1 MIETYLF
8 AENKVI
14 ESVSLDNW
22 QKLVEGEN
30 KLLWVNVRAAS
41 KDDVEQLEK
50 QFGLHSVAVR
60 SIFDGYR
67 RPHLYEFSDHFYVNF
82 TVINADKTSSD
93 RLSMSELHVFAGRN
107 WYITLAKDA
116 SEAVDAALNEF
127 MENPKLCGRGSIYA
141 VYLLAEDLVETYF
154 PLVEDLDDQA
164 DDLETEMLDRAD
176 NESLRKVFDL
186 KRQGFEIRKIL
197 GPQRD
202 IMNELAR
209 RDFPFMEGENRV
221 YFQDVYGR
229 MVRIFDMLDT
239 VREILSGSLDIY
251 LSTVSNR
258 LNEVMKVLT
267 VFAAILG
274 TLTLITGFFGMNIVF
289 PAWVKTPIALPVLLL
304 GMAAIGVVLYVI
316 AKRIKWL

>member
-8 AENKVI
+8 SDNKVT
-14 ESVSLDNW
+14 EDVPLANW
-22 QKLVEGEN
+22 RKLADGDG
-30 KLLWVNVRAAS
+30 KLLWVDVRGATRE
-41 KDDVEQLEK
+41 DVDLLER

-60 SIFDGYR
+60 SVFNGYH

-82 TVINADKTSSD
+82 TVINPDNISGNG
-93 RLSMSELHVFAGRN
+93 LSVSELHMFAGNN
-107 WYITLAKDA
+107 WLITMSRDKNA
-116 SEAVDAALNEF
+116 AVDEALNEF
-127 MENPKLCGRGSIYA
+127 IENPGLSTRGPIYA

-154 PLVEDLDDQA
+154 PLVENLDDQA
-164 DDLETEMLDRAD
+164 DRLESEMLDRAD
-176 NESLRKVFDL
+176 KESLREVFDL
-186 KRQGFEIRKIL
+186 KHRAFEIRKVL

-229 MVRIFDMLDT
+229 MIRIFDMLDT
-239 VREILSGSLDIY
+239 VREILSGNLDIY

-258 LNEVMKVLT
+258 LNEIMKVLT

-274 TLTLITGFFGMNIVF
+274 TLTLVTGFFGMNILL
-289 PAWVKTPIALPVLLL
+289 PAWAATPTALPLLL
-304 GMAAIGVVLYVI
+304 AVMVLTSAVLYIV